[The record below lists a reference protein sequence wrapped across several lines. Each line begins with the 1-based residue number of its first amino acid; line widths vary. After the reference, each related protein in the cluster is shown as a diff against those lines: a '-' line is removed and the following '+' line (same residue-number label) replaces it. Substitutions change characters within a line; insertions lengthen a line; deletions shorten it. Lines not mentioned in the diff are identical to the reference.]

1 MFRAWEA
8 RHMPHRAR
16 DAAGQEAR
24 AREVL
29 LWGVVRRH
37 PAYARD
43 VQAVISAFE
52 KRFRPLRDK
61 ADQRDARVA
70 AQLFGAEN
78 GVESPIL
85 NASLAATEHDDY
97 LDAQRRNP
105 HYRRLDQAL
114 DDALDATFPASDPIA
129 WPTAP
134 PDRTPPNYAV
144 RANWER
150 KSRDDKWDW
159 ARFVPQTREEHALFD
174 ALHLWHL
181 LQEGSVER
189 VSSLG
194 PLRVAEIFALRRA
207 KRFSDRWGLRFPIP
221 QSLETVPAGFISHPL
236 VVPLRVVKKRRPE
249 KRPFTVAFKIY
260 PRAGSDYVL
269 SFVNGV
275 LDHYQRH
282 RQPRDESEARTPRRV
297 ARKEKRPWRAF
308 CKRQDAGW
316 ISVFLMH
323 PDRCDGRALEAK
335 LSKYL
340 IKSPDK
346 VSADTYELTFE
357 VVDYLRDHTWSE
369 AVKHLERTLDDEES
383 RGPERIDLHRRRFRR
398 LVKWFELPPLPA
410 RFP

>member
-1 MFRAWEA
+1 
-8 RHMPHRAR
+8 MPHRAR
-16 DAAGQEAR
+16 DVAGQEAR

-29 LWGVVRRH
+29 FWGVVRRH
-37 PAYARD
+37 PFYARD
-43 VQAVISAFE
+43 VQAVISALE
-52 KRFRPLRDK
+52 KHFRALCERQPPSYPDSSI
-61 ADQRDARVA
+61 VA
-70 AQLFGAEN
+70 ELFG
-78 GVESPIL
+78 P
-85 NASLAATEHDDY
+85 NASFAATEQRDY
-97 LDAQRRNP
+97 LDVQRRNP

-134 PDRTPPNYAV
+134 PDRTPPNYSV
-144 RANWER
+144 RANWQK
-150 KSRDDKWDW
+150 KSRDDKWG
-159 ARFVPQTREEHALFD
+159 ARFVPQTREEHVPFD
-174 ALHLWHL
+174 ALRLWHL
-181 LQEGSVER
+181 LREGAVAH

-194 PLRVAEIFALRRA
+194 PLRVAEIFALRRV

-221 QSLETVPAGFISHPL
+221 QSLETVPAGFMSHPL
-236 VVPLRVVKKRRPE
+236 VVPLRVVKKRPE
-249 KRPFTVAFKIY
+249 PRSFTVAFKMY

-275 LDHYQRH
+275 LDDYQRH
-282 RQPRDESEARTPRRV
+282 RQPRDKSQARAPHRV
-297 ARKEKRPWRAF
+297 ARKEKGPWRVVVTG
-308 CKRQDAGW
+308 QDAGW
-316 ISVFLMH
+316 VTVCLMH
-323 PDRCDGRALEAK
+323 PERCDGRALEAK

-357 VVDYLRDHTWSE
+357 VVDYLRDHKWSE
-369 AVKHLERTLDDEES
+369 AVKHFERSLDDEES